1 VLVGSGAARKDQVNR
16 MVMRQLH
23 LISTPEPNDVSDAL
37 ALALALANIERTEAR
52 LGPLGVSL
60 GH

>member
-1 VLVGSGAARKDQVNR
+1 
-16 MVMRQLH
+16 